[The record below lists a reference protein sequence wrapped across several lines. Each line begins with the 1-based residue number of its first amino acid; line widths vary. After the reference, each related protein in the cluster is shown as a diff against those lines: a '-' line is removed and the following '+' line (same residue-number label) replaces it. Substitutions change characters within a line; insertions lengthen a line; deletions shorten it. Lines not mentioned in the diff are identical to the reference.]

1 MRLAAIQSNASL
13 EAHRQALGPEL
24 CVIDI
29 VLFLE
34 VLRRQMVTGCEAIWE
49 AIDEGALRIS
59 FPATAE
65 VNMIIPA
72 NQWRL
77 ELYRRQGRHLRL
89 V

>member
-1 MRLAAIQSNASL
+1 MKLAAIQSNASL
-13 EAHRQALGPEL
+13 ETHRQKLGPEL

-29 VLFLE
+29 VQLLE
-34 VLRRQMVTGCEAIWE
+34 VLRRQMVTGCEANWE
-49 AIDEGALRIS
+49 AIDGGALRIS

-65 VNMIIPA
+65 VDMIIPP

-77 ELYRRQGRHLRL
+77 EAYRRQGRHLRL

>member
-13 EAHRQALGPEL
+13 EAHRQTLGPEL

-29 VLFLE
+29 VQLLE
-34 VLRRQMVTGCEAIWE
+34 VLRRQMMTGCEAIWE

-59 FPATAE
+59 FPATTEAD
-65 VNMIIPA
+65 MIIPA

-77 ELYRRQGRHLRL
+77 EPHRLQGRHLRL